1 MAARSPVRS
10 MAGPLVVLMFA
21 PSSLATTAASVVL
34 PRPGGP
40 ENRMGST
47 GGGSTTSPRAC
58 AAPMRM
64 ASDSLIFVWPR

>member
-40 ENRMGST
+40 ENRMW
-47 GGGSTTSPRAC
+47 STTSPRAC